1 MKKYAIR
8 LHNNNCDASLIFHAA
23 PNSEEQ
29 PFCKFQWYIT
39 EDKNLVGKPIEDEQY
54 ESYITETQRI
64 KEEAYEKLYLYCK
77 FINVKTNTEN
87 KTEFI
92 QLFSDVNKIIDAG
105 TVFDDISKFNEK
117 GDIVTL

>member
-1 MKKYAIR
+1 MIKYAIR
-8 LHNNNCDASLIFHAA
+8 LHNNNRDASLIFHAA
-23 PNSEEQ
+23 PSSEEQ
-29 PFCKFQWYIT
+29 PNCKFQWYIT
-39 EDKNLVGKPIEDEQY
+39 EDKNLVGQPIEDELY

-64 KEEAYEKLYLYCK
+64 KEEGYEGLYLYCK
-77 FINVKTNTEN
+77 FTNVKTNKEN

-92 QLFSDVNKIIDAG
+92 QLFSDVNKIIDSG